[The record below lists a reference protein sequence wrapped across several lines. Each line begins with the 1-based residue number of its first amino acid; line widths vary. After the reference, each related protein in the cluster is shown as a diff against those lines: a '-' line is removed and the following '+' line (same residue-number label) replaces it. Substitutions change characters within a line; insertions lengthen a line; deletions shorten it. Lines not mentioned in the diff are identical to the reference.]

1 MQRKRR
7 QYIEP
12 IIYRN
17 AWHKP
22 LADAII
28 AALIDAIFKPLYDA
42 TRESDRLDNAKYTP
56 LESALRNGT
65 VQFTRGTF
73 RGKLNAAI
81 SKEIKEL
88 GGKFFKG
95 AWRIASPSLPVNL
108 QKAIAYNVA
117 VMKAIEERVDKAF
130 DAMPETFGRII
141 KNLDIESMGVE
152 ALNPVSIEFKHK
164 LNKAISVMPDLGKSG
179 ERKLRLE
186 YFDTEDKPIK
196 IKCAWEYENSV
207 MPACRDFSFDVI
219 AKMRRNMKGL
229 ILGGRSRQELRTF
242 IMEQLDA
249 NMTRARFIA
258 RQETALL
265 TVEYKK
271 IQYTNAGVNKYQWV
285 TVGDHLV
292 RGYDPKDKA
301 DHKSLDGNE
310 YSWDSP
316 PSASHFST
324 GKECH
329 PGEDYNCR
337 CQAKPIVEW

>member
-130 DAMPETFGRII
+130 DAMR
-141 KNLDIESMGVE
+141 
-152 ALNPVSIEFKHK
+152 
-164 LNKAISVMPDLGKSG
+164 
-179 ERKLRLE
+179 
-186 YFDTEDKPIK
+186 
-196 IKCAWEYENSV
+196 
-207 MPACRDFSFDVI
+207 
-219 AKMRRNMKGL
+219 
-229 ILGGRSRQELRTF
+229 
-242 IMEQLDA
+242 
-249 NMTRARFIA
+249 
-258 RQETALL
+258 
-265 TVEYKK
+265 
-271 IQYTNAGVNKYQWV
+271 
-285 TVGDHLV
+285 
-292 RGYDPKDKA
+292 
-301 DHKSLDGNE
+301 
-310 YSWDSP
+310 
-316 PSASHFST
+316 
-324 GKECH
+324 
-329 PGEDYNCR
+329 
-337 CQAKPIVEW
+337 

>member
-1 MQRKRR
+1 MPRKNR

-12 IIYRN
+12 IIYRD

-28 AALIDAIFKPLYDA
+28 AALIDAIFRPLVAA
-42 TRESDRLDNAKYTP
+42 TRGSDRLDNAKYTP

-73 RGKLNAAI
+73 RGHINAAI

-88 GGKFFKG
+88 GGTFTKG
-95 AWRIASPSLPVNL
+95 FWRIASPSLPVHL

-117 VMKAIEERVDKAF
+117 VMKAIEERCDKAF
-130 DAMPETFGRII
+130 DAMPDAFERII
-141 KNLDIESMGVE
+141 KNLDIESMGVVS
-152 ALNPVSIEFKHK
+152 LNPVSIEFKHK
-164 LNKAISVMPDLGKSG
+164 LNKAVSVMPDLGKAG
-179 ERKLRLE
+179 NKKLRLE
-186 YFDTEDKPIK
+186 YFDTDDKPIK
-196 IKCAWEYENSV
+196 KLLAKDFKNKV
-207 MPACRDFSFDVI
+207 MPACRDFGFEEI
-219 AKMRRNMKGL
+219 AKMRKDMKGL
-229 ILGGRSRQELRTF
+229 ILGGRPRQELRDF
-242 IMEQLDA
+242 IEGRLEIDK
-249 NMTRARFIA
+249 TRARFIA

-271 IQYTNAGVNKYQWV
+271 IQYVNAGVNKYQWV
-285 TVGDHLV
+285 TVGDHIV
-292 RGYDPKDKA
+292 RTTPNGGHAALNK
-301 DHKSLDGNE
+301 NE
-310 YSWDSP
+310 YTWDSP
-316 PSASHFST
+316 PSAEHFCT